1 MVKPLFNFR
10 LTLHRAAPG
19 FFKTDSLG
27 FGYPLR
33 DGLTLEVYPR
43 DADTLS
49 GASHYHIN
57 GGSFE
62 TADGAKSAGEHLR
75 TRLRLLNSV
84 FDLGLS
90 IPIDDSTTGK
100 VSSAIKEKLLREHG
114 VTLLDTVSGLIVYP
128 DDGFHAE
135 HVTSSKINVAP
146 SDPLFLFDAIGKFW
160 DIPLEFDDTAADV
173 LNLLNISSVE
183 PTQKLKFLTLYLALE
198 QLITVTRRSDGA
210 QQLLKTFIAATAESD
225 LSEQE
230 KESMTSALANLK
242 NGSFS
247 SAFKAF
253 SRTIRHPEHIQGLR
267 PEQIASRA
275 IALRNG
281 IAHGSESVA
290 REDVALITKG
300 LREIVHGVLWGR
312 YGIPDTSVYR
322 PADSLDLVKFETR
335 IV

>member
-1 MVKPLFNFR
+1 MTKHKFKFR
-10 LTLHRAAPG
+10 VTLHRVAPG
-19 FFKTDSLG
+19 FFKTESLA

-49 GASHYHIN
+49 GASHYHID
-57 GGSFE
+57 GRSFE
-62 TADGAKSAGEHLR
+62 TEDDAKSAGEHLR

-90 IPIDDSTTGK
+90 IPIEDSTTGK
-100 VSSAIKEKLLREHG
+100 VSDAVKENILQEHG
-114 VTLLDTVSGLIVYP
+114 VTLLDTVSGLFVFP

-135 HVTSSKINVAP
+135 HVTSAKINVSP
-146 SDPLFLFDAIGKFW
+146 SDPIFLLDAIGKFW

-173 LNLLNISSVE
+173 LNLLNLSSVE
-183 PTQKLKFLTLYLALE
+183 PTQKLKFLTVYLALE
-198 QLITVTRRSDGA
+198 QLITISRRSESA
-210 QQLLKTFIAATAESD
+210 QQLLTTFIAATADSD
-225 LSEQE
+225 LSEQD
-230 KESMTSALANLK
+230 KESMTSSLANLRS
-242 NGSFS
+242 GSFP

-253 SRTIRHPEHIQGLR
+253 TRTIITPEHIHGLR

-290 REDVALITKG
+290 SEDITLITKA
-300 LREIVHGVLWGR
+300 LREIVHALLWGR
-312 YGIPDTSVYR
+312 YGIPNTSVYR